1 VKPSSRYVAPIV
13 NAILGTLCRIDAA
26 ELAKVPRKGPLI
38 IAMNHINF
46 LEAPLLYG
54 HLYPRDIAGFAKAET
69 WAVPVVGMLARI
81 WECVPVYRGSQDMG
95 SMRMALEVLARGRM
109 LNVMPEGRR
118 SHDGKLGRG
127 QAGIVAIALRS
138 RVPILPI
145 AQYGGEAFWR
155 NLKRGRR
162 TSVHFRVGEVFMLR
176 DPGPGEGRRMRTE
189 AADEIMRAIA
199 ALLPREYRGAY
210 EVPGPAPRHI
220 VTAEGSVGL

>member
-1 VKPSSRYVAPIV
+1 MKPSARWVAPLA
-13 NAILGTLCRIDAA
+13 NAILGIPCRVDVA
-26 ELAKVPRKGPLI
+26 ELAKVPKKGPLI

-69 WAVPVVGMLARI
+69 WGVPVIGALARI
-81 WECVPVYRGSQDMG
+81 WECVPVYRGSQDMR
-95 SMRMALEVLARGRM
+95 SMRMALEVLAQGRM

-138 RVPILPI
+138 GVPILPI
-145 AQYGGEAFWR
+145 AQFGGEGFWR
-155 NLKRGRR
+155 NIKRGRR
-162 TSVHFRVGEVFMLR
+162 TSVHFRVGQAFRLR
-176 DPGPGEGRRMRTE
+176 RPGPGESRAAMRAE

-199 ALLPREYRGAY
+199 ALLPEEYRGAY
-210 EVPGPAPRHI
+210 AIPGPAPRHI
-220 VTAEGSVGL
+220 MAAEA